1 MASYTYKA
9 KDGAGKSVTGTIT
22 APSVGV
28 ATSTLQRQRMR
39 IISIKEVKL
48 GEDGKSAGGISLF
61 GGRLKIDAS
70 GNIVF
75 GSSDNYKATDKDLII
90 MTKQLSVMLMS
101 GLPVNQSLNILS
113 TQQANPQFGKVL
125 DGVRRAIEDG
135 NGLGAAMGRY
145 PKSFDSLYLSM
156 IKAGEE
162 SGRLPDIM
170 GKLLTYI
177 EKSAKI
183 KSQVKSAMMYPTVVI
198 VVAVA
203 VMLLLLGFVVP
214 VFANQFKSAGKQL
227 PAITQF
233 VVSLSD
239 FVKDSWWKMGLGGA
253 AVIFGLSKF
262 KETEKGR
269 YFFDALSLKAPVLG
283 DVMRKIAVG
292 RFCSTMG
299 SMLTSGVN
307 LLQALTICATS
318 AGNVV
323 IEKFVLYCKSEIE
336 TGKQLSQPLSS
347 TTLFPKMVISMIQ
360 VGEQSGK
367 MDTMLE
373 KVAVF
378 YEEEVDE
385 ALKIMLSLIEP
396 LMIVGIGIMV
406 GFLVVA
412 MYLPMMDLGST
423 VGE

>member
-28 ATSTLQRQRMR
+28 ATGTLQRQRMR
-39 IISIKEVKL
+39 IISIKEVQL

-70 GNIVF
+70 GNIIF

-113 TQQANPQFGKVL
+113 AQQANPQFGKVL

-145 PKSFDSLYLSM
+145 PKCFDSLYLSM

-183 KSQVKSAMMYPTVVI
+183 KSQIKSAMMYPTVVI

-203 VMLLLLGFVVP
+203 VMFGLLGFVVP
-214 VFANQFKSAGKQL
+214 VFANQFKGAGKQL

-239 FVKDSWWKMGLGGA
+239 FVKESWWKMGLGA
-253 AVIFGLSKF
+253 ALVIFALRKF
-262 KETEKGR
+262 QETVKGR
-269 YFFDALSLKAPVLG
+269 YFFDALSLKAPILG

-323 IEKFVLYCKSEIE
+323 IEKFVMYCKAEIE

-373 KVAVF
+373 KIAAF

-385 ALKIMLSLIEP
+385 ALKTMLGLIEP

-406 GFLVVA
+406 GFLVIA

-423 VGE
+423 VGD

>member
-9 KDGAGKSVTGTIT
+9 KNGAGKSVTGTIT

-39 IISIKEVKL
+39 IISIKEVQL
-48 GEDGKSAGGISLF
+48 GEDGKSAGGTSLF

-70 GNIVF
+70 GNISF
-75 GSSDNYKATDKDLII
+75 GGSDSYKATDKDLIV

-125 DGVRRAIEDG
+125 DGVRKAIEDG

-198 VVAVA
+198 VVAIA

-214 VFANQFKSAGKQL
+214 VFASQFKGAGKQL

-239 FVKDSWWKMGLGGA
+239 FVKASWWKMGLGGA
-253 AVIFGLSKF
+253 AVIFSLSKF
-262 KETEKGR
+262 QETEKGR

-385 ALKIMLSLIEP
+385 ALKTMLSLIEP
-396 LMIVGIGIMV
+396 MMIVGIGIMV
-406 GFLVVA
+406 GFLVIA